1 VARRLAVP
9 IALLAVCAGAPA
21 ASASLAGFRSPS
33 GNVGCYISGKGA
45 RCDIRNHDWQAP
57 PKPPSCELDW
67 GGGLAVGRHGRAD
80 YVCAGDATLDP
91 SSPVLGKGEKIER
104 GRFRCK
110 NKRSGIK
117 CVNRR
122 NEHGFRISAQRAKLF

>member
-1 VARRLAVP
+1 VARRLALP
-9 IALLAVCAGAPA
+9 IALLAACACAPA

-33 GNVGCYISGKGA
+33 GNIGCYISGKGA

-57 PKPPSCELDW
+57 PKPASCELDW
-67 GGGLAVGRHGRAD
+67 GDGLAVGRHGRAD
-80 YVCAGDATLDP
+80 YVCAGDTTLDP
-91 SSPVLGKGEKIER
+91 SNPVLGYGERIKR

-110 NKRSGIK
+110 SKQSGIK

-122 NEHGFRISAQRAKLF
+122 NEHGFKISRQRAKVF